1 MMPQILSLSEHYRKQ
16 LKQIAWRIQY
26 RNKVR
31 ARSEQLSIHTWLE
44 TNEYHS
50 FPAEEF
56 DSLIA
61 VQELIDSLP
70 FAQGKQIIRGL
81 YLDQQTEAQ
90 LAEQLQISQQ
100 AVNRWK
106 RKSLQYL
113 SQKISS

>member
-1 MMPQILSLSEHYRKQ
+1 MMQQTLSLSEHYRKQ

-26 RNKVR
+26 RNKVCT
-31 ARSEQLSIHTWLE
+31 RSEQLSFNTWLE
-44 TNEYHS
+44 TNDHLAC
-50 FPAEEF
+50 PAEEF
-56 DSLIA
+56 DSPMI

-81 YLDQQTEAQ
+81 YLYQQTEAQ

>member
-1 MMPQILSLSEHYRKQ
+1 MMPQTLSLSEQYRKQ

-31 ARSEQLSIHTWLE
+31 TRSEQLSFHTWLE
-44 TNEYHS
+44 TNEHHS
-50 FPAEEF
+50 LLIEEF
-56 DSLIA
+56 DSPMM
-61 VQELIDSLP
+61 VQELIESLP

-81 YLDQQTEAQ
+81 YLHQQTEAQ

>member
-1 MMPQILSLSEHYRKQ
+1 MMEQSLCLSEQYRRQ

-31 ARSEQLSIHTWLE
+31 SRCEQQSLTTLTE
-44 TNEYHS
+44 TGQYTPQQNEESYTTVMLH
-50 FPAEEF
+50 
-56 DSLIA
+56 
-61 VQELIDSLP
+61 ELIDSLP

-81 YLDQQTEAQ
+81 YIENLTEAQ

-106 RKSLQYL
+106 QKSLQYL

>member
-1 MMPQILSLSEHYRKQ
+1 MMEQTLSLSEQYRKQ

-31 ARSEQLSIHTWLE
+31 IRSEYQSLHTLTE
-44 TNEYHS
+44 ANTYTPYHM
-50 FPAEEF
+50 EESYS
-56 DSLIA
+56 DILL
-61 VQELIDSLP
+61 QELINTLP
-70 FAQGKQIIRGL
+70 SAQGKQIIEGL
-81 YLDQQTEAQ
+81 YLHQQTEAQ

-106 RKSLQYL
+106 RKSLHYL

>member
-1 MMPQILSLSEHYRKQ
+1 MAQTLSLSEQYRRQ

-31 ARSEQLSIHTWLE
+31 IRSEQQSLHTLTE
-44 TNEYHS
+44 SNKYTPYHM
-50 FPAEEF
+50 EE
-56 DSLIA
+56 SYSHILL
-61 VQELIDSLP
+61 QELIDTLP
-70 FAQGKQIIRGL
+70 SEQGKHIIRGL
-81 YLDQQTEAQ
+81 YLHQQTEAE

-106 RKSLQYL
+106 QKSLQYL